1 MSGKVIDPFD
11 VYLEMLKMFVSL
23 PDPRHQPEK
32 FKFYLDT
39 YLYLVDRDK

>member
-1 MSGKVIDPFD
+1 MNSYDI
-11 VYLEMLKMFVSL
+11 YEEMLEMFGSV

-32 FKFYLDT
+32 FKFYLDS